1 MRYYF
6 FYMLLSL
13 TLTLNSQGFR
23 VRHYLQNTST
33 NLSKAIFET
42 TPGNYITG
50 GITVETI
57 NNISCN
63 RLCIMGLNA
72 QGQITWTKKYG
83 NDKFEYLTNNLTTRS
98 FYKQGNYIYFVGC
111 VRDSLNKQI
120 GVLIKFNSS
129 GDTLWQKTYRDSD
142 PLEDVIPQM
151 VTGSVDGGFLITGFF
166 QNSGNSPYRKCM
178 VIKTD
183 VNGTELWRQKI
194 AKLTPNTQD
203 GKAIVQD
210 ALSKKIVIV
219 GYQYIGNA
227 NSWGNYESVLIL
239 DSLGTKLSQHNYA
252 GYGGVLFD
260 LIQTQDG
267 KFVAAGIA
275 IYPQTLGG
283 YNLNKSYIVKF
294 DVNSPSN
301 PIWMINN
308 FDRLSLT
315 NAFHSLVELTNGE
328 ILVGG
333 VLDTLQ
339 VNNMNTNSFVR
350 LTKFSSS
357 GAVTW
362 NKNYDYKV
370 NSPTSDNV
378 LAVRSINL
386 TSDGSWIAALESFN
400 FPSPNPFFFVKFDST
415 GCDSTLAYCQ
425 SQVISGVY
433 QTTLNDVSVE
443 VFPNP
448 VTDYLTVNIPVGIA
462 TEDTWSLKIRDLTG
476 RELKTMRLIDET
488 NILDMNGLPE
498 GIYLLV
504 ISKNGSPAYTM
515 KLVKQE

>member
-13 TLTLNSQGFR
+13 TLTLTSQGFR
-23 VRHYLQNTST
+23 VRHYLPGAST
-33 NLSKAIFET
+33 HLSKAIFET

-50 GITVETI
+50 GITVEI
-57 NNISCN
+57 VNNVSCN
-63 RLCIMGLNA
+63 RLCLMGLNA

-83 NDKFEYLTNNLTTRS
+83 NNKFEYLNNVFITRS
-98 FYKQGNYIYFVGC
+98 YYKKDNHLLFAGC

-120 GVLIKFNSS
+120 GVLIKFNLN
-129 GDTLWQKTYRDSD
+129 GDTLWQKTYRDTD

-166 QNSGNSPYRKCM
+166 QNNSSNPYSKCM
-178 VIKTD
+178 LIKTD
-183 VNGTELWRQKI
+183 ANGNELWRKKI
-194 AKLTPNTQD
+194 AKITPNTQD

-210 ALSKKIVIV
+210 TLSKKIAIV

-252 GYGGVLFD
+252 GYGGVLVD
-260 LIQTQDG
+260 LIQTRD
-267 KFVAAGIA
+267 KKLVAVGMA
-275 IYPQTLGG
+275 IYPQTIGG
-283 YNLNKSYIVKF
+283 NNLTRSYVVKF
-294 DVNSPSN
+294 DINAPAN

-308 FDRLSLT
+308 FDKLSLT
-315 NAFHSLVELTNGE
+315 NAFTCLVELKNKDV
-328 ILVGG
+328 LVGG
-333 VLDTLQ
+333 IFDTLEM
-339 VNNMNTNSFVR
+339 NNIPTNCLTR
-350 LTKFSSS
+350 LTKIDTLGNIKS
-357 GAVTW
+357 
-362 NKNYDYKV
+362 NKYYSYNTTPGDFNNQTLKAL
-370 NSPTSDNV
+370 N
-378 LAVRSINL
+378 LA
-386 TSDGSWIAALESFN
+386 SDGAALAAIECQN
-400 FPSPNPFFFVKFDST
+400 FPSLNPFFFVKFDST

-425 SQVISGVY
+425 SQVVSGVY
-433 QTTLNDVSVE
+433 QTTLNDVRVE

-462 TEDTWSLKIRDLTG
+462 TEDTWSLNIRDLTG

-488 NILDMNGLPE
+488 NILDMNGLPG